1 MSTSWQQV
9 LHAMRNPTRS
19 DFSFLPHTYI
29 RASPPRRSFSA
40 GSDTDD
46 ASETTP
52 INTRQHVLVDTKS
65 SAVHYSGYFYLLV
78 IVLSSAWVCNE
89 WVYQYP
95 ISPTRLYNIQVDMFD
110 GRVNHAA
117 FFFQQILA
125 LGMLLG
131 ALFTFNLADKLG
143 RATMI
148 ELAAIPYVLGWLFI
162 GVAFGQTT
170 LLLGRYCLGMA
181 VSIFTI
187 VVPVFLGEL
196 AEDDSRG
203 RVLGLCA
210 FVGLVG
216 RFVYLLLGQG
226 LIYLSSVY
234 VNFNLSEWK
243 IIATLGVVPGL
254 LLLVCMQFVPD
265 SPSWLLLRHDD
276 RVTSYNVCV
285 KLLQPAPPVASRA
298 ELRVNSILHADVLSK
313 HAGAASHRRGF
324 ARPLALL
331 SALFVLSSVASS
343 LIVPTLYP
351 TAARAYAFGV
361 LGIGL
366 NVNDLHQ
373 LVLSSAATGAAGV
386 GVLAACVLVDTQ
398 GRVWCLKVGTFV
410 VLLTAA
416 LLLSL
421 RISAAPDDTLD
432 VTEPGAA
439 LLLLMTAGHYVGLG
453 VTPLVLAS
461 ELFPARRRIAGM
473 SVVVLL
479 AALSALL
486 TAYALDA
493 VRASLAASSA
503 QMFQGSVVAM
513 AAVNLVA
520 LALTVFCVPE
530 TCGRSLQEIEAI
542 ASGWTP
548 TTPPIRAASAVNLRV
563 RVATSHVAS
572 YGTDANL

>member
-9 LHAMRNPTRS
+9 LHAMRNPSRS

-29 RASPPRRSFSA
+29 RSTPPRRSYSA

-46 ASETTP
+46 ATETTP
-52 INTRQHVLVDTKS
+52 INTRQPAVVDTKS
-65 SAVHYSGYFYLLV
+65 SSVRYSAYFYVLV
-78 IVLSSAWVCNE
+78 VILSSAWVCNE

-95 ISPTRLYNIQVDMFD
+95 LSPTRLYNIQVDMFE

-117 FFFQQILA
+117 FFFEQMLA

-131 ALFTFNLADKLG
+131 ALCTFKLADNLG

-162 GVAFGQTT
+162 GVAFGQVT
-170 LLLGRYCLGMA
+170 LLIGRYCLGMA

-203 RVLGLCA
+203 RVLCLCT
-210 FVGLVG
+210 FLGLVG
-216 RFVYLLLGQG
+216 RFLYLILGQV

-234 VNFNLSEWK
+234 VGFNLSEWK
-243 IIATLGVVPGL
+243 IMATLGVIPGL
-254 LLLVCMQFVPD
+254 LLLICMQFVPD
-265 SPSWLLLRHDD
+265 SPSWLLLRHND
-276 RVTSYNVCV
+276 RITAFNVCTR
-285 KLLQPAPPVASRA
+285 LLQSDALVQSRA
-298 ELRVNSILHADVLSK
+298 EVRVNSILHADVLSA
-313 HAGAASHRRGF
+313 HAGPKSLRRGF
-324 ARPLALL
+324 GRPLALVA
-331 SALFVLSSVASS
+331 ALFLLSSIASS

-351 TAARAYAFGV
+351 TSSRAYAFGV

-373 LVLSSAATGAAGV
+373 MLLSCAATGAAAV
-386 GVLAACVLVDTQ
+386 GVLTATVLIDAQ
-398 GRVWCLKVGTFV
+398 GRIWCLKVGAFIV
-410 VLLTAA
+410 ILTAC
-416 LLLSL
+416 LLLGL
-421 RISAAPDDTLD
+421 RIQAGPDDTLN
-432 VTEPGAA
+432 VKEPGSA
-439 LLLLMTAGHYVGLG
+439 LLLLMTAGHYIGLG
-453 VTPLVLAS
+453 VTPVVLAS

-479 AALSALL
+479 ASL
-486 TAYALDA
+486 TALVTAYVLDGL
-493 VRASLAASSA
+493 RSSVISNSV

-513 AAVNLVA
+513 AAVNI
-520 LALTVFCVPE
+520 LALLLTLFCVPE

-542 ASGWTP
+542 VSGWTP
-548 TTPPIRAASAVNLRV
+548 TTPPMRGATAVNLRV
-563 RVATSHVAS
+563 RVSAS
-572 YGTDANL
+572 YGTDRHV